1 MAEVST
7 KIWEI
12 SRAGLRLE
20 TETCPEIF
28 RSHSSQS
35 LRRSQG
41 RGPRR
46 GPVPFYPSHSRGV
59 RFIYLLQASLQTPSG
74 SALLAA
80 ASAASIAA
88 AASVG
93 TASVLPAV
101 SCSSASRFVRR
112 IALSTAAG
120 RSARHRVRT
129 SAARPPSELAVFAHL
144 RREAVQRCVARG
156 PQRGGRDTPPA
167 GHGRP
172 VRRATVCAACGCG
185 PAARARSGRARP
197 AR

>member
-1 MAEVST
+1 MGGAH
-7 KIWEI
+7 WAR
-12 SRAGLRLE
+12 RAAYNKKTMLVMSLN
-20 TETCPEIF
+20 PI
-28 RSHSSQS
+28 SSQS
-35 LRRSQG
+35 LTVLFMSLSTHNCRLA
-41 RGPRR
+41 
-46 GPVPFYPSHSRGV
+46 SRPPP
-59 RFIYLLQASLQTPSG
+59 ATG
-74 SALLAA
+74 SALSSVLAA

-88 AASVG
+88 AASAG